1 MAPRSRDLEEDD
13 QLHTIK
19 KVSLEKSFE
28 EVQQA
33 SFDRTDSHDLY
44 DKYIPLSVE
53 ELQKQLTQ
61 HEKSLST
68 VSYKSNLTDG
78 CNRLRDRIE
87 LLKELIPLKERE
99 NEIDRERAARTPGAA
114 ETRGTR
120 PQDNTS
126 PFDFVDEVEVENG
139 SGRPRRTM
147 SAHKASVQ
155 KQLDEHRKQQ
165 HHNYRFVPQKGGRRG
180 KHMLAAAQA
189 QGADPSP
196 APKRNVFEQVMQRS
210 AKGSGTKPSSYPG
223 LGVDPRKSIFHR
235 PMGGDTEWVPDDRR
249 PGRLSNETNRA
260 QQQAAHILSPGTT
273 TRNRRKSAANAKPET
288 IEILDS
294 DNEEEDGSG
303 ELRGPQFE
311 PSFRVSSRPTRS
323 TVHLNVTQKIGEIST
338 IYPREAKTRGSPRK
352 GRAGGQKGT
361 GTVEVTSRDLLTLED
376 NEFLNDSVIEFRIK
390 KLWLEEMKQ
399 EDRDRCHVF
408 NSFFFEIP

>member
-1 MAPRSRDLEEDD
+1 MAPRSTHLEEDDD

-33 SFDRTDSHDLY
+33 SFDRTNSHDLY
-44 DKYIPLSVE
+44 SNFIPMSVE
-53 ELQKQLTQ
+53 ELQRQLTQ

-68 VSYKSNLTDG
+68 VSAVLTDG
-78 CNRLRDRIE
+78 GNRLRERIQ

-99 NEIDRERAARTPGAA
+99 SEIDRERAARTPGAA

-126 PFDFVDEVEVENG
+126 PYDFVDEVENG

-223 LGVDPRKSIFHR
+223 LGVDPRKSI
-235 PMGGDTEWVPDDRR
+235 
-249 PGRLSNETNRA
+249 
-260 QQQAAHILSPGTT
+260 
-273 TRNRRKSAANAKPET
+273 
-288 IEILDS
+288 
-294 DNEEEDGSG
+294 
-303 ELRGPQFE
+303 
-311 PSFRVSSRPTRS
+311 
-323 TVHLNVTQKIGEIST
+323 
-338 IYPREAKTRGSPRK
+338 
-352 GRAGGQKGT
+352 
-361 GTVEVTSRDLLTLED
+361 
-376 NEFLNDSVIEFRIK
+376 SVVR
-390 KLWLEEMKQ
+390 
-399 EDRDRCHVF
+399 
-408 NSFFFEIP
+408 

>member
-68 VSYKSNLTDG
+68 VSNLANLTDG
-78 CNRLRDRIE
+78 GNRLRDRIQ

-126 PFDFVDEVEVENG
+126 PFDFVDEVENG

-165 HHNYRFVPQKGGRRG
+165 HHNYHFVPQKGG
-180 KHMLAAAQA
+180 HM
-189 QGADPSP
+189 
-196 APKRNVFEQVMQRS
+196 
-210 AKGSGTKPSSYPG
+210 T
-223 LGVDPRKSIFHR
+223 RKTYACCCS
-235 PMGGDTEWVPDDRR
+235 
-249 PGRLSNETNRA
+249 
-260 QQQAAHILSPGTT
+260 
-273 TRNRRKSAANAKPET
+273 
-288 IEILDS
+288 
-294 DNEEEDGSG
+294 
-303 ELRGPQFE
+303 
-311 PSFRVSSRPTRS
+311 SSR
-323 TVHLNVTQKIGEIST
+323 
-338 IYPREAKTRGSPRK
+338 
-352 GRAGGQKGT
+352 
-361 GTVEVTSRDLLTLED
+361 
-376 NEFLNDSVIEFRIK
+376 
-390 KLWLEEMKQ
+390 
-399 EDRDRCHVF
+399 C
-408 NSFFFEIP
+408 